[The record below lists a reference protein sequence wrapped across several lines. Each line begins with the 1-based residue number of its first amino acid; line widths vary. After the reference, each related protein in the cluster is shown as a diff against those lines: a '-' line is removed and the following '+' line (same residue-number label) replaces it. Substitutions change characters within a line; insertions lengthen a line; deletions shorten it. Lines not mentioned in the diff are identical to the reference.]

1 MMIPIMEFQERSL
14 KGPVMKADDFDLGFS
29 MKVRE
34 LVSKYDIKY
43 DPEELICDDATA
55 DAVFQAGVELLA
67 DIGLLNTDTNRV
79 IKYTKE
85 EIEAL
90 AEECYKSPAKAD
102 FGKGDDKMTIQ
113 FRTGEDTRPPTNYAG
128 MGGVVTEEEFIP
140 CVQSLVQEDCIEGVG
155 IVPGLGKLGNIEPK
169 AGTLSEIYVGMW
181 EQEQLKEA
189 LRRVGRPGMNLGLL
203 GTVSTPGATFA
214 CIRPGIREPYN
225 TQIGIH
231 VMPEQKL
238 TWDRLLTAH
247 FCLDRGIQPWQ
258 SSMSMLGALCRNP
271 QDVAVTLIANGL
283 GQLSYGRGSTV
294 SFFSNHIDGAY
305 GTRQSNWAVG
315 AAMRASER
323 NLRVATGTCIAGI
336 KWRQATGIYQ
346 SAAQGVWYTAC
357 GFAYTWHSGHTGLE
371 ARLVGEIMDCTAG
384 MDRIK
389 ANELSLKIIKKAEEL
404 LEADGPGE
412 TRAPFG
418 ETYDMKTVKPLPQFE
433 SMVMEIKEDLAR
445 MGVPFK

>member
-1 MMIPIMEFQERSL
+1 MIPIMEFQERSL
-14 KGPVMKADDFDLGFS
+14 KGPVMKADDFDLGFA

-34 LVSKYDIKY
+34 LVTKYDIKY
-43 DPEELICDDATA
+43 NPEELICDDATA

-79 IKYTKE
+79 IEYTKE
-85 EIEAL
+85 ELEAL
-90 AEECYKSPAKAD
+90 ARECYEKPAKAD

-113 FRTGEDTRPPTNYAG
+113 FRTGEDTRPPTNYSG

-140 CVQSLVQEDCIEGVG
+140 CIQSIAQEECVAGLG
-155 IVPGLGKLGNIEPK
+155 IVPGLDKLGDIEPK
-169 AGTLSEIYVGMW
+169 AGTLSELYVGMW
-181 EQEQLKEA
+181 EQEHLNEA
-189 LRRVGRPGMNLGLL
+189 IRRAGRPDMNMGLL
-203 GTVSTPGATFA
+203 STVSTPAATFA

-231 VMPEQKL
+231 ILPEQKL
-238 TWDRLLTAH
+238 TWERLLMSN
-247 FCLDRGIQPWQ
+247 FCQDRGIHPWQ
-258 SSMSMLGALCRNP
+258 SSMSLIGALCRNP

-283 GQLSYGRGSTV
+283 GQLSYGYGPTV

-315 AAMRASER
+315 TAMRASER
-323 NLRVATGTCIAGI
+323 NLRVATGTCISGT

-346 SAAQGVWYTAC
+346 AAAQAVWYTAC
-357 GFAYTWHSGHTGLE
+357 GFAYTWHAGHTGLE
-371 ARLVGEIMDCTAG
+371 ARLIGEIMDCTAG
-384 MDRIK
+384 IDRIK
-389 ANELSLKIIKKAEEL
+389 ANELTLGIMAKAEEL

-412 TRAPFG
+412 TKIPFE
-418 ETYDMKTVKPLPQFE
+418 ETYDMKTVKPLPEFE
-433 SMVMEIKEDLAR
+433 SNVMAVKEGLAQ